1 MNHRQKEPHSKADPA
16 FAPESLAGLPA
27 AGARWLDS
35 IDPGA
40 HRRIKGL
47 RLVTAF
53 GIAAMLGTRA
63 EIVRGLPAACHG
75 CAARHLGGSGVGD
88 GDLCD
93 GPPRALAVRS
103 HSL

>member
-1 MNHRQKEPHSKADPA
+1 MIDRKNEPCSKADP
-16 FAPESLAGLPA
+16 PPRPRSLASFPTA
-27 AGARWLDS
+27 ARWLDR

-63 EIVRGLPAACHG
+63 EIVRGLP
-75 CAARHLGGSGVGD
+75 D
-88 GDLCD
+88 GEALNSLA
-93 GPPRALAVRS
+93 GIRALGQGAGRS
-103 HSL
+103 RHARRV